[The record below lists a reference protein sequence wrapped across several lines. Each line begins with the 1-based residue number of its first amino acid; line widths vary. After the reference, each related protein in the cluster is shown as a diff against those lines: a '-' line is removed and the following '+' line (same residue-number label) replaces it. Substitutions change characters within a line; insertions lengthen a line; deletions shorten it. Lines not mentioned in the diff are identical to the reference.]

1 MCLFIIFHNKIEN
14 HIQYSLRYKY
24 IFKMTDQDSIKT
36 KRSKKSDKASKNFAL
51 NGAHSTKH
59 VRLVQ
64 QLKEKR
70 QEKQ

>member
-1 MCLFIIFHNKIEN
+1 
-14 HIQYSLRYKY
+14 
-24 IFKMTDQDSIKT
+24 MTDQDNIKT

-51 NGAHSTKH
+51 NGGHSTKH
-59 VRLVQ
+59 VRIVQ